1 MDFDNIIEQY
11 KKDMIAIVEAT
22 TVDDFTIGK
31 NGTSYSPY
39 SGDSNDTKMNINC
52 EIVSFMKYLESK
64 GNKLNL
70 DNAYDVIE
78 EEKKAKF
85 QAFKDSKMPGIIEWV
100 KTNTD
105 KTEENEILELAERI
119 FRKHYGD
126 K

>member
-1 MDFDNIIEQY
+1 
-11 KKDMIAIVEAT
+11 
-22 TVDDFTIGK
+22 
-31 NGTSYSPY
+31 
-39 SGDSNDTKMNINC
+39 MNINC